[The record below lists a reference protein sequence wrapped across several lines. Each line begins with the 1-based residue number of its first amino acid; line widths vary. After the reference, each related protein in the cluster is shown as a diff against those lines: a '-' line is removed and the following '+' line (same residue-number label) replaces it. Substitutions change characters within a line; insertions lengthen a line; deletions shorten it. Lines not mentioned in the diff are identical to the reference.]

1 MTRLHTP
8 AIRILTASVL
18 LIAVLTVLIA
28 SAATATAQNPV
39 PFLDQPLVPDATAP
53 GGPAFSLTVNGAW
66 FDPASVV
73 NWNGSPRATTF
84 VSSSQLTAAI
94 LASDIAT
101 ASTATVTVVNPRHGG
116 VSNVQF
122 FSIAVAV
129 GSVSFPP
136 AVAYSSGGQ
145 PYTGSGTTSLA
156 VADLRGNGK
165 LDVIVAN
172 QGGESNGDGSAGVL
186 LGKGDGTLQPV
197 VTYDSGGVDP
207 TSIAVADVNGDGKPD
222 LLVVNGSNNTVAVLL
237 GNGDGT
243 FRSPVLYDS
252 GGYDPGSI
260 AVADVNG
267 DGKLDIV
274 VANYEN
280 FAGTGIIGVLLGNGD
295 GTFEPPVTYG
305 GAGLQG
311 ATWVAVADLN
321 GDGKLDIAV
330 AYQCEPNCYSS
341 AAVGVLLG
349 NGDGTFQPAV
359 IYPSGGIFSNSVA
372 VADVNG
378 DGKPDLLVVNANSL
392 PCNIISGCAQG
403 GSVGVLLGNGNGT
416 FQAAVAYDSGGNFAS
431 SVAVADVNGDGK
443 PDLLVANGN
452 SGTIGLLLGNGD
464 GTFQTAAT
472 YESGY
477 PGPDSVAVGDLTGD
491 GRLDVLAG
499 GRDPGMVDVLLN
511 HGGSA
516 EKSTTTVLTS
526 SLSSSVYG
534 QAVTFTALV
543 TASSGNPTGTVLLF
557 DGSTVVAS
565 GTVTNGRAS
574 IAVSSLPVRA
584 NSVTA
589 EYTGGGGFASSSS
602 TPLTQTVSTATTT
615 TTVTSSINPAII
627 NQSVRF
633 TATITSQFGGAAT
646 GSAIFYSGSH
656 TLGRASL
663 SGNLATL
670 TTSFAAGGTYSISAK
685 YIGNR
690 NNAGSTSSIFSQEV
704 NTTRS
709 ATSTALASTLHPST
723 HGQAITFTA
732 TVSSAGRTPPNGE
745 TVTFYWIETEN
756 ETNGLYVLGTAPMT
770 GGIASLT
777 TSSLQSGIFTISAA
791 YLGDANFSG
800 STSSS
805 LQQAVDTS
813 SQSATRTALTSSL
826 NPSIYGQKVTWTA
839 TVKTSGSTTPTGK
852 VDFNWGDFYVGT
864 AALNSSGVAT
874 LTRALLSADA
884 YPMFAVYT
892 GDANNGR
899 SASPIL
905 NQVITQ
911 TTSAAAITASP
922 NRSTQGQSV
931 TFTAKITSPTAT
943 PAGPVT
949 FTAGKT
955 VLGSVEL
962 SDGKATFTTSTLAAG
977 STTVTV
983 TYPWDSDIS
992 SSSASV
998 TQVVKQ

>member
-1 MTRLHTP
+1 MTSQHTP
-8 AIRILTASVL
+8 TTRTLTSVL
-18 LIAVLTVLIA
+18 LIAVLSVLIA
-28 SAATATAQNPV
+28 SAATAAAQNPV

-53 GGPAFSLTVNGAW
+53 GGPAFSLTVDGAW
-66 FDPASVV
+66 FVPESVV

-101 ASTATVTVVNPRHGG
+101 ASTAAVTVVNPSHGG

-129 GSVSFPP
+129 GSVSFLPV
-136 AVAYSSGGQ
+136 VAYSSGGQ

-165 LDVIVAN
+165 LDVVVAN
-172 QGGESNGDGSAGVL
+172 QGGESDGDGSAGVL

-222 LLVVNGSNNTVAVLL
+222 LLVVNGSNNTVGVLL

-252 GGYDPGSI
+252 GGYYPSSI

-295 GTFEPPVTYG
+295 GTFQPPVAYG

-330 AYQCEPNCYSS
+330 AYQCALNCYSS

-349 NGDGTFQPAV
+349 NGDGTFLPAV
-359 IYPSGGIFSNSVA
+359 IYPSGGIFSNSIA

-378 DGKPDLLVVNANSL
+378 DGKPDLVVVNANSL
-392 PCNIISGCAQG
+392 PCNIISGCAQA

-477 PGPDSVAVGDLTGD
+477 PGPDSVAVGDLTGE

-511 HGGSA
+511 HGGSP

-543 TASSGNPTGTVLLF
+543 RASSGTPTGTVLLF

-602 TPLTQTVSTATTT
+602 TTLTQTVS
-615 TTVTSSINPAII
+615 
-627 NQSVRF
+627 
-633 TATITSQFGGAAT
+633 
-646 GSAIFYSGSH
+646 
-656 TLGRASL
+656 
-663 SGNLATL
+663 
-670 TTSFAAGGTYSISAK
+670 
-685 YIGNR
+685 
-690 NNAGSTSSIFSQEV
+690 
-704 NTTRS
+704 RS
-709 ATSTALASTLHPST
+709 ATTTALASPLHPST
-723 HGQAITFTA
+723 YGQAITFTA
-732 TVSSAGRTPPNGE
+732 TVSSAWRTPPNGE

-756 ETNGLYVLGTAPMT
+756 ESNGLYVLGTAPMT

-777 TSSLQSGIFTISAA
+777 TSSLQSGVFAISAA
-791 YLGDANFSG
+791 YLGDADFSG

-852 VDFNWGDFYVGT
+852 VDFNWGDFYIGT

-874 LTRALLSADA
+874 LTRSLLSADA

-922 NRSTQGQSV
+922 NRSTRGQSV

-955 VLGSVEL
+955 VLESVEL
-962 SDGKATFTTSTLAAG
+962 SHGKATFTTSTLAAG

-998 TQVVKQ
+998 TQVVEH